1 MIEVTEEMRKA
12 FYAAID
18 GRCPT
23 CSTSL
28 EVRGG
33 SLVEEDGELFLD
45 CPVCGWSNEP
55 ALLWPPLDGSL
66 KSPPGAAR

>member
-12 FYAAID
+12 FNAATD

-28 EVRGG
+28 EVRGDG
-33 SLVEEDGELFLD
+33 FVEEDGELFLV

-55 ALLWPPLDGSL
+55 TTL
-66 KSPPGAAR
+66 